1 MVNNHPFVSTPN
13 NGPCSSCGKERSDP
27 IHTGIEKI
35 LICMRL
41 ANMHRVHP
49 QQVEDRCRR
58 CGEVIGIY
66 PSGQLAMKMAAEA
79 GDTIIL
85 ECEVC
90 SAAGGGVDGALL
102 APGALEEPFQSV
114 SRNVD
119 RHD

>member
-1 MVNNHPFVSTPN
+1 MA
-13 NGPCSSCGKERSDP
+13 
-27 IHTGIEKI
+27 GIEKHRQMRQEKI

-49 QQVEDRCRR
+49 QQVEDKCRR

-79 GDTIIL
+79 GDTMVL

-102 APGALEEPFQSV
+102 APGAELEPFESV
-114 SRNVD
+114 KADKIGTKREG
-119 RHD
+119 